1 MHFIAIIFCAGLVAA
16 CAAIVMTI
24 TPVAAQ
30 TLDFTNPEAQCTVE
44 FLTEETT
51 STVAD
56 SPLGTQGY
64 KVLYVKDPKELSR
77 SKDKLSC
84 EATVVFNTRL
94 PFASDNAVRYLIE
107 FRNQDGTAMVYVQPV
122 LGVVLERLL
131 RDAQSQS
138 EKQLALVDKRE
149 AQRQTP
155 TRGSDRGSL
164 GYDDETRGT
173 MELACVSEKT
183 RGPVAYGA
191 CLNRQI
197 ASLQSSPGIPKL
209 SGYEPETR
217 VTMELACGSEKMNG
231 PVAYG
236 ACLNRQI
243 ASLQG
248 SPSIPNPRGYENEAP
263 RTTLPTP
270 SGGTAVHSANGS
282 GTDVSPQVKDGW
294 LQVSEDLSFR
304 PDSIKLGDKE
314 ISVLMQLKT
323 PDDQLHL
330 SIVGVPY
337 KVCSQGYGKIRFYDL
352 SHVFQADADAALN
365 GNSHGSYVATML
377 CAVRSGAVKPK

>member
-1 MHFIAIIFCAGLVAA
+1 MNG
-16 CAAIVMTI
+16 
-24 TPVAAQ
+24 PVAYGACLNQ
-30 TLDFTNPEAQCTVE
+30 QIASLQ
-44 FLTEETT
+44 
-51 STVAD
+51 S
-56 SPLGTQGY
+56 SPGI
-64 KVLYVKDPKELSR
+64 PSLS
-77 SKDKLSC
+77 
-84 EATVVFNTRL
+84 
-94 PFASDNAVRYLIE
+94 
-107 FRNQDGTAMVYVQPV
+107 
-122 LGVVLERLL
+122 
-131 RDAQSQS
+131 
-138 EKQLALVDKRE
+138 
-149 AQRQTP
+149 
-155 TRGSDRGSL
+155 
-164 GYDDETRGT
+164 GYDRETRQA
-173 MELACVSEKT
+173 MELACISDKT
-183 RGPVAYGA
+183 NGPAAYGA

-197 ASLQSSPGIPKL
+197 ASLQSSPGIPSL
-209 SGYEPETR
+209 SGYDRETR
-217 VTMELACGSEKMNG
+217 QAMELACISDKTNGPAAYGACLNRQIASLQSSPGIPSLSGYDRETRQAMELACISDKTNG

-243 ASLQG
+243 ASLRSSPGTPNLSGNASLQS
-248 SPSIPNPRGYENEAP
+248 SPSTPNPSGYDNETP
-263 RTTLPTP
+263 RTT

-282 GTDVSPQVKDGW
+282 GTDVPPQVKDGW

-377 CAVRSGAVKPK
+377 CAVKSEATKPK